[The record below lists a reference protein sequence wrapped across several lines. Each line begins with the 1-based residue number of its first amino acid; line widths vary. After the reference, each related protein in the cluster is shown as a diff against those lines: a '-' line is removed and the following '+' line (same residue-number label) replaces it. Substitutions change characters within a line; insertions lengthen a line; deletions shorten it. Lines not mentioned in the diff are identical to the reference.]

1 MHRTAVDA
9 VPGGGRI
16 GMHPPRRPRQVHG
29 HGRRVGGTAR
39 PQRLPRRRAR
49 SPRRQWEAQERP
61 VHARQVERDDIP
73 NTPPEVVVG
82 GQVSKIKTPK
92 GVHGHTRAAPAPP
105 PAKAGAAGGLPAPPP
120 NPPWKSPSAR
130 WGSKVPRGAK
140 SRRAEGRERLSWLS
154 SGVVGSS
161 PPPLERGRTC
171 ARATYGRV
179 CDAGEAERQP
189 PWGRAKGPYTTR

>member
-1 MHRTAVDA
+1 MPGCLACLSLFDLYDRPTRPIRRT
-9 VPGGGRI
+9 
-16 GMHPPRRPRQVHG
+16 RRPRLS
-29 HGRRVGGTAR
+29 RVSFKFKKREKKAS
-39 PQRLPRRRAR
+39 Q
-49 SPRRQWEAQERP
+49 Q
-61 VHARQVERDDIP
+61 
-73 NTPPEVVVG
+73 
-82 GQVSKIKTPK
+82 KIKTPK

-105 PAKAGAAGGLPAPPP
+105 PAKAGAAGGLPAPSP

>member
-1 MHRTAVDA
+1 MYRYMMYVCPSAVHRPPEYIRQVVTPVSLCSTFAIDRLGPYDRLDA
-9 VPGGGRI
+9 PRPRLRSFKLKKRAKKNKLKCQKSKPRKGFMDTRGRRRC
-16 GMHPPRRPRQVHG
+16 HPPPRRGRPDAYPPR
-29 HGRRVGGTAR
+29 
-39 PQRLPRRRAR
+39 LL
-49 SPRRQWEAQERP
+49 
-61 VHARQVERDDIP
+61 
-73 NTPPEVVVG
+73 TPPWE
-82 GQVSKIKTPK
+82 
-92 GVHGHTRAAPAPP
+92 
-105 PAKAGAAGGLPAPPP
+105 
-120 NPPWKSPSAR
+120 SPVAR

-179 CDAGEAERQP
+179 CEAGEAERQP